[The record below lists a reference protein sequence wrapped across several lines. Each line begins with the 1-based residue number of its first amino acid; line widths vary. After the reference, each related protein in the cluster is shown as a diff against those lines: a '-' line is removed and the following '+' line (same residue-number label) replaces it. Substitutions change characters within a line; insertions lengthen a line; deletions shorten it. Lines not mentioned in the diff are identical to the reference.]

1 MRDYLVQSISGT
13 YIIKM
18 NNRRP
23 SSREPMLNISEPAP
37 LVLAVILVLCHVG
50 FLIAPD
56 GLRETIQSATV
67 LAARNGQI
75 FFDGRPLG
83 NVATLFTHT
92 LAHADWTHVLMNA
105 AFVFIFGVL
114 AIKATKNSH
123 IPILGRIKR
132 GPFVFLLI
140 FLLGALLGGLAQ
152 WALWIVTDG
161 TANSI
166 GASTGGAALFAA
178 AGWALGGKERML
190 GFIAVMMAIDAFVI
204 LMGGSSNGLHN
215 PAWAG
220 HFGGAMAGAILSPK
234 FLIPGGAS
242 SSRIR

>member
-1 MRDYLVQSISGT
+1 
-13 YIIKM
+13 M

-37 LVLAVILVLCHVG
+37 LVLAVILVLCHAG

-56 GLRETIQSATV
+56 ALQQTIRMATALV
-67 LAARNGQI
+67 AQDGQL

-83 NVATLFTHT
+83 NYAPLLTHT

-105 AFVFIFGVL
+105 AFIFIFGVL
-114 AIKATKNSH
+114 TIKATKNAH
-123 IPILGRIKR
+123 NPILGRIKR

-140 FLLGALLGGLAQ
+140 FLFGALLGGLAQ
-152 WALWIVTDG
+152 WALWILING
-161 TANSI
+161 SAYSI
-166 GASTGGAALFAA
+166 GASTGGAALFAC

-190 GFIAVMMAIDAFVI
+190 GFIAIMMAIDAFI
-204 LMGGSSNGLHN
+204 IFSGGSSSGLHN

-220 HFGGAMAGAILSPK
+220 HFGGFMAGAILAPK
-234 FLIPGGAS
+234 LLIPGGAS
-242 SSRIR
+242 SSRMF